1 MSDKHP
7 SSVSPYL
14 LRPLRSLDEVQHD
27 LEKSSAA
34 SLPARTI
41 HDRLVAALKARGGSV
56 VEDARTTKY
65 TVITRE
71 GGKAGFYYIGKAGA
85 LRAGRTVA
93 ESRPVAAVLRAQ
105 LLGEA

>member
-1 MSDKHP
+1 MAK
-7 SSVSPYL
+7 
-14 LRPLRSLDEVQHD
+14 
-27 LEKSSAA
+27 
-34 SLPARTI
+34 TTM
-41 HDRLVAALKARGGSV
+41 HDRLVAAFTARGESV

-65 TVITRE
+65 TVLTRE

-93 ESRPVAAVLRAQ
+93 QSRPVAAILRAQ